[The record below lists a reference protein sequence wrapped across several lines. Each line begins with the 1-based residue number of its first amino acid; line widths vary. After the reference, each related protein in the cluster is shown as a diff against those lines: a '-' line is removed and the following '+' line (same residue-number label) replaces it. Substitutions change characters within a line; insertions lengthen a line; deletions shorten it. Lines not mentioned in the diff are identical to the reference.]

1 MKRVF
6 CVFGV
11 ALLLTGCAP
20 RASQIDFDAKGKEFN
35 KRMAQVYNWTPAKP
49 LTKAEVAAWTFL
61 RNRDIKLKFIELE
74 GESARAVLASTDAL
88 PGIIANYQHTYR
100 SKLSLSTSKR
110 LGEVDLGEVD
120 SVPSYSSEKDND
132 SASIGIH
139 FDVINMLKNYML
151 AEKAGNEREISRL
164 NLERAAEQSIREAF
178 AAYYMKVAEQTTKS
192 ELESVGSALSG
203 KIDEL
208 CQSAP
213 ENSPSTDKL
222 YSVCSDGL
230 TKVRVIQSVKQ
241 HFESSAANLNAL
253 LSVHPTTR
261 VDVVLPDF
269 SDPGELKMPVD
280 DLVKMAVALR
290 PELFIEEYHKES
302 AKIEKKTALLDILP
316 SVEVGYEQKYDSNTF
331 LVNNSWGQAYVRLN
345 ADLLKQIIQAPM
357 KRQIGEIKYRM
368 ADSRQESL
376 LIAVATQVNL
386 AYTRYNAA
394 RSKWL
399 LSHKLAY
406 VKRLQSERAHGKV
419 AVGLTE
425 PIEQTLTGLE
435 HVGAQYQEIA
445 DYADMMDAAAQMYL
459 ALGIQVLPLT
469 EGAQS
474 AEQIAQRFSE
484 KLSSLGIM

>member
-178 AAYYMKVAEQTTKS
+178 AAYYMRW
-192 ELESVGSALSG
+192 L
-203 KIDEL
+203 
-208 CQSAP
+208 
-213 ENSPSTDKL
+213 
-222 YSVCSDGL
+222 
-230 TKVRVIQSVKQ
+230 
-241 HFESSAANLNAL
+241 
-253 LSVHPTTR
+253 
-261 VDVVLPDF
+261 
-269 SDPGELKMPVD
+269 
-280 DLVKMAVALR
+280 
-290 PELFIEEYHKES
+290 
-302 AKIEKKTALLDILP
+302 
-316 SVEVGYEQKYDSNTF
+316 
-331 LVNNSWGQAYVRLN
+331 
-345 ADLLKQIIQAPM
+345 
-357 KRQIGEIKYRM
+357 
-368 ADSRQESL
+368 SRQPKVSL
-376 LIAVATQVNL
+376 
-386 AYTRYNAA
+386 
-394 RSKWL
+394 KL
-399 LSHKLAY
+399 LVQHSPG
-406 VKRLQSERAHGKV
+406 RLMSCASQRQRTV
-419 AVGLTE
+419 R
-425 PIEQTLTGLE
+425 PQTSST
-435 HVGAQYQEIA
+435 VF
-445 DYADMMDAAAQMYL
+445 
-459 ALGIQVLPLT
+459 ALMV
-469 EGAQS
+469 
-474 AEQIAQRFSE
+474 
-484 KLSSLGIM
+484 